1 MTQLPNA
8 FKEFLRLLNAHGVE
22 YLLVGG
28 HAVAYHGRPRP
39 TGDIDVWIA
48 IGPENADRLVQ
59 VFQEF
64 GYNHPDLSPA
74 LFLKERQ
81 IVRMG
86 VPPVRIEVLT
96 TVSGLKFE
104 ECYASRIRGVIDG
117 IPIDIISLEH
127 LKVNKRAAGRHKDL
141 DDLENLPG

>member
-8 FKEFLRLLNAHGVE
+8 FKEFLRLLNARGVE

-39 TGDIDVWIA
+39 TGDIDFWVA
-48 IGPENADRLVQ
+48 VGPENADRLVR

-64 GYNHPDLSPA
+64 GANHPDLSPA
-74 LFLKERQ
+74 LFLTEKQ
-81 IVRMG
+81 IVRVG
-86 VPPVRIEVLT
+86 FPPVRIEVLT

-104 ECYASRIRGVIDG
+104 ECYPSRIRGVVDG

-127 LKVNKRAAGRHKDL
+127 LRANKRAAGRHKDL
-141 DDLENLPG
+141 DDLENLPD